1 LKEQEKVKIEEVEE
15 LRTELVRRKEW
26 IMEVER
32 QKNESIEVNILFLPF
47 LFFFDYKKI
56 NFTKKKV

>member
-1 LKEQEKVKIEEVEE
+1 MKEQEKVKIEEVEE

-47 LFFFDYKKI
+47 LFFFRL
-56 NFTKKKV
+56 

>member
-1 LKEQEKVKIEEVEE
+1 MKEQEKVKIEEVEE